1 MSHKSRVLCD
11 RATDHILLSTII
23 SGMVASPLDVLTLVL
38 SFSSHVTLTSTDTG
52 SHAPSLIWFVH
63 LLSFPPPCPTPLT
76 VSAPLSPPTHVQSHG
91 SNSIVVRHPLFSV
104 SSLQP
109 ADHTQI
115 SDMHLQNTSTHRQ
128 SYRRFRTILVAHRPP
143 TAAGCSCSRRRSIYC

>member
-1 MSHKSRVLCD
+1 VRSGNRPHLALHHHLWHGGQSIGRSNSGVV
-11 RATDHILLSTII
+11 ILIPCHSDLYRYRLPCSIFDLVRPSSFLSTTM
-23 SGMVASPLDVLTLVL
+23 SYA
-38 SFSSHVTLTSTDTG
+38 
-52 SHAPSLIWFVH
+52 
-63 LLSFPPPCPTPLT
+63 